1 MYRKSTEPPAP
12 VHSRLHRATVP
23 ALSGLCLGAFLALTP
38 PAGASEL
45 KFEFVNPTFGGN
57 PLNSQHLYAGADRQ
71 NQYDD
76 VETDASSVST
86 STGDLFVKQLESQLY
101 AALAGQITE
110 ALFGPDAQDEGTF
123 VFGTQTITFT
133 RGLTSIAI
141 DIFDSATG
149 STTHIEV
156 PII

>member
-1 MYRKSTEPPAP
+1 VFRPQP
-12 VHSRLHRATVP
+12 SRPHIMVPLLALALLGLPATV
-23 ALSGLCLGAFLALTP
+23 
-38 PAGASEL
+38 GASEL
-45 KFEFVNPTFGGN
+45 RFNFVNPTFGGN
-57 PLNSQHLYAGADRQ
+57 PLNSTHLYAGADRQ
-71 NQYDD
+71 NQYKDD
-76 VETDASSVST
+76 GGGSSSSAST
-86 STGDLFVKQLESQLY
+86 STGDLFAKQLESQLY

-110 ALFGPDAQDEGTF
+110 ALFGPDPQDNGTI

-133 RGLTSIAI
+133 RGLTSISI